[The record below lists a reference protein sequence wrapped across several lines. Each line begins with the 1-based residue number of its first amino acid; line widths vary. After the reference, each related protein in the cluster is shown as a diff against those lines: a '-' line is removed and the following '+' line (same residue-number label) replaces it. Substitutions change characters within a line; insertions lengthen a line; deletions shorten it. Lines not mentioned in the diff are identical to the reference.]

1 MPMVTEEQ
9 VESVWADIAKYDEAE
24 AKALDARVT
33 EQQPHVIPFTFA
45 LIENASHGGQEWAVY
60 LSYIITEIFLRA
72 SGGTLP
78 TVTPE
83 EFVNAYDEV
92 GETLKQLA
100 QAPPTEASSQVT
112 SHELLTRQPHV
123 LQCVVEALDAA
134 ENQGDITSTDVS
146 LIFCLMMA
154 IINAY
159 DKAWERGSAMAEA

>member
-1 MPMVTEEQ
+1 MPMVTGEQ
-9 VESVWADIAKYDEAE
+9 VEAVWKDIAEYSEAE

-45 LIENASHGGQEWAVY
+45 LIENASRGGQEWAVY

-72 SGGTLP
+72 SDGMLP

-83 EFVNAYDEV
+83 EFAEAYDEV
-92 GETLKQLA
+92 GKKLEQLA
-100 QAPPTEASSQVT
+100 QTPPSETPNQVV
-112 SHELLTRQPHV
+112 SHELFTRQPHV

-134 ENQGDITSTDVS
+134 ENKGDITSIDVS
-146 LIFCLMMA
+146 LIFYLMIA

-159 DKAWERGSAMAEA
+159 DRAWERGSATAEA